1 MDLNLFTPT
10 TSHPPS
16 WCLIHVS
23 HYGTANGGP
32 RSSSFKIHTEV
43 AVVFSSRRF
52 RHRYRTQVQSGGA
65 PILTAPLP
73 SFYPQRICSG
83 SLFVPQTPACCSN
96 TGLRRQH
103 VLCPLIPTLCQFA
116 ICCQAVPCCVKRSL
130 TNSLQNT
137 IGIGGVIS
145 EPSAYSVVDNRCGF

>member
-52 RHRYRTQVQSGGA
+52 RHHAAHRYNQEARPSSRPRCLPFTRSASAQGVCLSPRLSRAAVALVSGGNTCFAPWFPHCVNSPYAARLFLVVSNAAWAIPFRTQLESAEWFQS
-65 PILTAPLP
+65 
-73 SFYPQRICSG
+73 R
-83 SLFVPQTPACCSN
+83 V
-96 TGLRRQH
+96 
-103 VLCPLIPTLCQFA
+103 PTL
-116 ICCQAVPCCVKRSL
+116 
-130 TNSLQNT
+130 
-137 IGIGGVIS
+137 
-145 EPSAYSVVDNRCGF
+145 